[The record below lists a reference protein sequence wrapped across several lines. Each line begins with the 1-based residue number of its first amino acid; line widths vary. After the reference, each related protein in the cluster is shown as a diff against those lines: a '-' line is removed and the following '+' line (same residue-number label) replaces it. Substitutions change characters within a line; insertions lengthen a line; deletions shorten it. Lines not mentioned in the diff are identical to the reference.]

1 MPDAQWRRRN
11 FRTTAAQPE
20 PPAAGV
26 KAARRVQVSAGVPA
40 SLLVPPVVADAD
52 ADVPGSSERTV
63 SSESASQGKR
73 ARTVEHRFGVLLTVA
88 YDGRRF
94 SGWARQTNARSVAG
108 ELDGAIA
115 VIDPKASQTRGL
127 SRTDAGVHAREQLA
141 AFDTDK
147 DIGLRGWVLAIS
159 QHLPDEIA
167 IVRATRVPPGFDARR
182 YLTRKVYRYTVLH
195 SSVRDPFLEG
205 RAWRIYE
212 RLNHSA
218 LNEIA
223 QSLLGKH
230 DFGAFRGAADT
241 RTDTVRQIFRIEV
254 RKAHSDER
262 ITLIEVEG
270 DKFLYNMVRI
280 IVGTLIDIGRERR
293 PKDAL
298 NRALVSRDRTDLGM
312 TAPPDGLCL
321 ERVMIDFSKSD
332 ATYGVPLVNL
342 ATDTPESWPSP
353 H

>member
-1 MPDAQWRRRN
+1 MPPGV
-11 FRTTAAQPE
+11 TE
-20 PPAAGV
+20 PDPDSSV
-26 KAARRVQVSAGVPA
+26 ESN
-40 SLLVPPVVADAD
+40 SLAPP
-52 ADVPGSSERTV
+52 
-63 SSESASQGKR
+63 KR
-73 ARTVEHRFGVLLTVA
+73 ARRVEHRFGVLLTVA

-94 SGWARQTNARSVAG
+94 SGWARQTNARSIAG

-115 VIDPKASQTRGL
+115 VIDPKATPTRGL

-147 DIGLRGWVLAIS
+147 DIDLRGWVLAIS

-195 SSVRDPFLEG
+195 SSVRDPFLDG

-212 RLNHSA
+212 RLNHSS
-218 LNEIA
+218 LHELA
-223 QSLLGKH
+223 QSLVGKH
-230 DFGAFRGAADT
+230 DFAAFRGAADT

-254 RKAHSDER
+254 ARAHSDER

-298 NRALVSRDRTDLGM
+298 TRALASGLRTDLGM

-332 ATYGVPLVNL
+332 AIYDGVPI
-342 ATDTPESWPSP
+342 ATPESWPSP

>member
-1 MPDAQWRRRN
+1 M
-11 FRTTAAQPE
+11 
-20 PPAAGV
+20 
-26 KAARRVQVSAGVPA
+26 
-40 SLLVPPVVADAD
+40 PPVVADRDTD
-52 ADVPGSSERTV
+52 AA
-63 SSESASQGKR
+63 SASDTSGTSEPPAPKQ

-94 SGWARQTNARSVAG
+94 SGWARQTNARSIAG

-115 VIDPKASQTRGL
+115 AIDPKASQTRGL

-141 AFDTDK
+141 VFDTDK

-195 SSVRDPFLEG
+195 SSVRDPFLDG

-212 RLNHSA
+212 RLNHSE
-218 LNEIA
+218 LNELA
-223 QSLLGKH
+223 QSLVGKH
-230 DFGAFRGAADT
+230 DFAAFRGAADT

-254 RKAHSDER
+254 LQAHSDER
-262 ITLIEVEG
+262 ITVIEVEG

-298 NRALVSRDRTDLGM
+298 TRALVSRDRTDLGM

-321 ERVMIDFSKSD
+321 ERVTIDFSKRD
-332 ATYGVPLVNL
+332 ATYASHGTRASVPI
-342 ATDTPESWPSP
+342 DTPESWPSP

>member
-1 MPDAQWRRRN
+1 M
-11 FRTTAAQPE
+11 
-20 PPAAGV
+20 PPAVTDPEFDAN
-26 KAARRVQVSAGVPA
+26 RA
-40 SLLVPPVVADAD
+40 SEIAD
-52 ADVPGSSERTV
+52 SSEPAGPR
-63 SSESASQGKR
+63 KR
-73 ARTVEHRFGVLLTVA
+73 ARSVEHRFGVLLTVA

-94 SGWARQTNARSVAG
+94 SGWARQTNARSIAG

-115 VIDPKASQTRGL
+115 AIDPKASQTRGM

-195 SSVRDPFLEG
+195 SSVRDPFLDG

-218 LNEIA
+218 LNELA
-223 QSLLGKH
+223 QSLVGKH
-230 DFGAFRGAADT
+230 DFAAFRGAADT

-254 RKAHSDER
+254 RQAHSDER

-298 NRALVSRDRTDLGM
+298 TRALHSRDRTDLGM

-321 ERVMIDFSKSD
+321 ERVTIDFSKSD
-332 ATYGVPLVNL
+332 ATYEGVPLV
-342 ATDTPESWPSP
+342 TDAPESWPSP

>member
-1 MPDAQWRRRN
+1 L
-11 FRTTAAQPE
+11 TAGAL
-20 PPAAGV
+20 
-26 KAARRVQVSAGVPA
+26 A
-40 SLLVPPVVADAD
+40 SLLVPSAVADPDAD
-52 ADVPGSSERTV
+52 APNASSPSGSA
-63 SSESASQGKR
+63 ESTGKSTR
-73 ARTVEHRFGVLLTVA
+73 ARSVAHRFGVLLTVA

-94 SGWARQTNARSVAG
+94 SGWARQTNARSIAG

-115 VIDPKASQTRGL
+115 AIDPKASQTRGL

-182 YLTRKVYRYTVLH
+182 YLTRKVYRYAVLH

-218 LNEIA
+218 LNELA
-223 QSLLGKH
+223 QSLVGKH
-230 DFGAFRGAADT
+230 DFAAFRGAADT

-254 RKAHSDER
+254 LQAHSDER

-280 IVGTLIDIGRERR
+280 IVGTLIDIGRERC

-298 NRALVSRDRTDLGM
+298 TRALVSRDRTDLGM

-321 ERVMIDFSKSD
+321 ERVTIDFSKTD
-332 ATYGVPLVNL
+332 ATYGGVPL
-342 ATDTPESWPSP
+342 ASSPESWPSP